1 MNDRQILR
9 ELAKRY
15 MEIAAD
21 PVQDERRR
29 LWTRFHGRLERRACV
44 YAMRFG
50 VNELFGEKVLQCR
63 DPFFRFYEKELRAAI
78 YHHGFGD
85 DVITEPFLTMNCE
98 WDPSMD
104 MRWGVPC
111 EMGERPGQT
120 GAARFD
126 PHIFDEADLDKLVM
140 PTHRVD
146 EEATQRAYQRLNEAI
161 GDILPIDLNRGP
173 CLLTWTGDL
182 STDLCKLHGIENM
195 LWNLYD
201 EPAFLHRLIGFL
213 AEGVAK
219 VQREAEAAGDLS
231 LTNTYNQ
238 SMPYA
243 PEVKAPRANA
253 YGAKRRDLWCFFS
266 AQEFT
271 MVGAEMFEEFML
283 RYQIPLMEQFGLSA
297 YGCCEDLTQ
306 KIKYLRRIKNLR
318 RIGVSPFCDLK
329 ACAEQIGSEYILSYR
344 PNPATFIATGIH
356 EDYIRTELRK
366 QLDVLQK
373 NGCYVEVE
381 YKDVET
387 VNHDPNAMR
396 RLIAITREELER
408 AGY

>member
-1 MNDRQILR
+1 MNDRQIMR
-9 ELAKRY
+9 ELAQRY
-15 MEIAAD
+15 MEIAGD
-21 PVQDERRR
+21 PVQDERR
-29 LWTRFHGRLERRACV
+29 LQWTRFHGMLDRQARV
-44 YAMRFG
+44 YALRFG
-50 VNELFGEKVLQCR
+50 VNELFGEDVLKCG
-63 DPFFRFYEKELRAAI
+63 DPFFRAYEKELRAAI

-85 DVITEPFLTMNCE
+85 DVITEPYLTMNCE
-98 WDPSMD
+98 YAPPLS

-111 EMGERPGQT
+111 DMGERPGNT
-120 GAARFD
+120 GAAHFD
-126 PHIFDEADLDKLVM
+126 PHILDEADFDKLVT
-140 PTHRVD
+140 PAHRID
-146 EEATQRAYQRLNEAI
+146 EEATRLAYQRLNDAI

-173 CLLTWTGDL
+173 CLLTWTDDI
-182 STDLCKLHGIENM
+182 STDLCKLHGLENM
-195 LWNLYD
+195 LWSLYD
-201 EPAFLHRLIGFL
+201 EPEFLHRLIGFM
-213 AEGVAK
+213 AKGVEK

-243 PEVKAPRANA
+243 PEVSPPRPNA
-253 YGAKRRDLWCFFS
+253 YGAKRGELWCFFS

-271 MVGAEMFEEFML
+271 MVGADMFDEFML

-318 RIGVSPFCDLK
+318 RIAVSPFASVK
-329 ACAEQIGSEYILSYR
+329 ECAEQIGGDYIISYR

-356 EDYIRTELRK
+356 EDYIRDELRK
-366 QLDVLQK
+366 QLDIFRQ

-387 VNHDPNAMR
+387 VNHDPDAMG
-396 RLIAITREELER
+396 RLISITREELER

>member
-387 VNHDPNAMR
+387 VNHDPNAMQ

>member
-9 ELAKRY
+9 GLAKRY

-98 WDPSMD
+98 WAPSMD

-146 EEATQRAYQRLNEAI
+146 EEATQRVYQRLNEAI

-387 VNHDPNAMR
+387 VNHDPNAMQ